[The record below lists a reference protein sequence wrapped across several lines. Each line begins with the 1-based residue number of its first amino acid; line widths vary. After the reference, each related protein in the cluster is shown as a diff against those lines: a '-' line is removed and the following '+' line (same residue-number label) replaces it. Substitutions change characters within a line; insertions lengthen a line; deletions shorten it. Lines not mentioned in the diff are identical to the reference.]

1 MWAHT
6 FNRHVSLLFI
16 TALLTACGGGSDEPA
31 PSSAATD
38 CTTESCGTVLINL
51 MDADG
56 DFLSYTV
63 DVVSLS
69 LKKAN
74 GAVVETLPV
83 QPRVDFAE
91 LVDLKELLTAATVP
105 NGSYVSGTIRLD
117 YSNADI
123 SVDVGGVPVKATPV
137 DANGEPLTTLDLD
150 IELSNRRQVVVAPGR
165 PALLELDF
173 DLEASNTVDLNSE
186 PLQVAVQPFVVATVN
201 VADSREARLRG
212 PLVEVATTEDFYQVD
227 LRPFNH
233 PNAQLG
239 IVKVNVTDET
249 IYDIDGVSFTGD
261 AGLAQLAALDLGA
274 PSVAFGAFETAT
286 REFTA
291 ERVNAGSSVAGAE
304 FDAVEGHVIARSGN
318 ALTLRGTTLYRR
330 EGSVNFVRGDVAL
343 SISDTTEVQQAGQ
356 PDTALDIAA
365 ISVGQRVLVFGTVN
379 DNGTDID
386 FDATEGRVRLQM
398 TRLVGSVQ
406 DSASD
411 VLTLNLQ
418 SIGPHR
424 ASIFNFAGTG
434 LSSAEDATAENYEL
448 ATTGL
453 NTVSFTSGVPAR
465 AFGFVTTFGVA
476 PPDFN
481 ARTLVSLNDAHAR
494 LAIGWTTNGTSTPF
508 LSSDAESIVLDNSNT
523 EIGTRHYISTGPAI
537 SNILELEV
545 APRIIPEEVDEG
557 VFAIGEPRRVQLF
570 DSFAEFSAELN
581 ERLAG
586 GQELI
591 ALHANGR
598 FDSGTSEFSAR
609 RLLATLTRADN

>member
-1 MWAHT
+1 
-6 FNRHVSLLFI
+6 
-16 TALLTACGGGSDEPA
+16 
-31 PSSAATD
+31 
-38 CTTESCGTVLINL
+38 
-51 MDADG
+51 
-56 DFLSYTV
+56 
-63 DVVSLS
+63 
-69 LKKAN
+69 
-74 GAVVETLPV
+74 
-83 QPRVDFAE
+83 
-91 LVDLKELLTAATVP
+91 
-105 NGSYVSGTIRLD
+105 
-117 YSNADI
+117 
-123 SVDVGGVPVKATPV
+123 
-137 DANGEPLTTLDLD
+137 
-150 IELSNRRQVVVAPGR
+150 
-165 PALLELDF
+165 
-173 DLEASNTVDLNSE
+173 
-186 PLQVAVQPFVVATVN
+186 
-201 VADSREARLRG
+201 
-212 PLVEVATTEDFYQVD
+212 
-227 LRPFNH
+227 
-233 PNAQLG
+233 
-239 IVKVNVTDET
+239 
-249 IYDIDGVSFTGD
+249 
-261 AGLAQLAALDLGA
+261 
-274 PSVAFGAFETAT
+274 
-286 REFTA
+286 
-291 ERVNAGSSVAGAE
+291 
-304 FDAVEGHVIARSGN
+304 VIARSGN

-481 ARTLVSLNDAHAR
+481 ARTLVNLNDAHAR